1 MSTVNESRQ
10 IRLRI
15 TTDRSSQFI
24 VLRQKKDNTN
34 YEMTK
39 RLDHTKYEIL
49 HLFFFVYLIYGEEF
63 LKIFWDPRYDVTIE
77 ITISDRHLHKNH
89 LCTFKG

>member
-1 MSTVNESRQ
+1 M
-10 IRLRI
+10 
-15 TTDRSSQFI
+15 

-49 HLFFFVYLIYGEEF
+49 HLFFFCVSNIWGG
-63 LKIFWDPRYDVTIE
+63 
-77 ITISDRHLHKNH
+77 IS
-89 LCTFKG
+89 